1 MPTKNRT
8 AAKSRTHKPRMSRAD
23 AGAQSLRNAVCGTS
37 LANLPAIFRGFEEM
51 GIPADDVKPR
61 ENVFTYNAWRA
72 LGRQVRKG
80 VHGVKV
86 LTWIEGKSAAG
97 AGDGAPAGEAGQDQ
111 GEGGARGFRFSRTTT
126 VFHLSQTDPIAQPA
140 AVEGAAA

>member
-8 AAKSRTHKPRMSRAD
+8 TAKSRTHKPRMSREQ
-23 AGAQSLRNAVCGTS
+23 AGAQSLRNAVCGSS
-37 LANLPAIFRGFEEM
+37 LANLPAIFEGFAAM
-51 GIPADDVKPR
+51 GIPADEVRPR
-61 ENVFTYNAWRA
+61 ENVFTYHAWRA

-86 LTWIEGKSAAG
+86 VTWIEGKVAAG
-97 AGDGAPAGEAGQDQ
+97 AGDAAPAREAGQDQ

-126 VFHLSQTDPIAQPA
+126 VFHLSQTDPIEKPET
-140 AVEGAAA
+140 VEA